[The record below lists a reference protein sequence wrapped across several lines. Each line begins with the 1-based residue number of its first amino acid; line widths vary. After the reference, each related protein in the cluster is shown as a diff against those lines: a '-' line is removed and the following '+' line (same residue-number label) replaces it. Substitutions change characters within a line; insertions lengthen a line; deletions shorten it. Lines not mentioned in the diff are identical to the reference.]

1 MKSNNFSTKKLV
13 GIAVFAAL
21 AFGVT
26 FIFRIPVMFLT
37 FDAKD
42 AILVVASFIYG
53 PGAAI
58 IMSLIISI
66 LEISISETAVI
77 GALMNFVSSA
87 VFAGTASLIYK
98 RNRTYTGALIG
109 IFTSVA
115 ITTAVMM
122 VMNILVTPIYMGVE
136 RSVVISMLPTVLLPF
151 NFAKTLMN
159 GAIAMLIYKPVAVAM
174 RRVRVLDGKPMG
186 TKFGKQSIVTIILG
200 TLSLAVA
207 ITVFIILNT
216 MNS

>member
-1 MKSNNFSTKKLV
+1 MKNSKISTKKLV

-26 FIFRIPVMFLT
+26 LVFRIPVSFLT

-53 PGAAI
+53 PIAAVV
-58 IMSLIISI
+58 MSLITSL
-66 LEISISETAVI
+66 LEISISDTAVI
-77 GALMNFVSSA
+77 GALMNFISSA
-87 VFAGTASLIYK
+87 TFAGIASLIYK
-98 RNRTYTGALIG
+98 RKRTFNGALIG
-109 IFTSVA
+109 LFSSVA
-115 ITTAVMM
+115 VTTAVMM
-122 VMNILVTPIYMGVE
+122 LMNILITPFYMGVE

-159 GAIAMLIYKPVAVAM
+159 GAIAMLIYKPVAIAL
-174 RRVRVLDGKPMG
+174 RRAKLLDGKSMD
-186 TKFGKQSIVTIILG
+186 TKFGKQSVITIILG

-216 MNS
+216 

>member
-1 MKSNNFSTKKLV
+1 MNNSKINTKKLV

-26 FIFRIPVMFLT
+26 LVFRLPVSFLT

-53 PGAAI
+53 PVAAVL
-58 IMSLIISI
+58 MSLIISI
-66 LEISISETAVI
+66 LEISISDTAVI
-77 GALMNFVSSA
+77 GAIMNFVSSA
-87 VFAGTASLIYK
+87 AFAGVASLIYK
-98 RNRTYTGALIG
+98 KKRTFNGALIG
-109 IFTSVA
+109 LFTSVA
-115 ITTAVMM
+115 VTTGLMM
-122 VMNILVTPIYMGVE
+122 LMNILITPFYMGVD

-159 GAIAMLIYKPVAVAM
+159 GAIAMLIYKPVAVAL
-174 RRVRVLDGKPMG
+174 RRAKLVDGKPMD
-186 TKFGKQSIVTIILG
+186 TKFGKQSIITIIVG

-216 MNS
+216 

>member
-1 MKSNNFSTKKLV
+1 MKNTKFDTKKLV

-53 PGAAI
+53 PYAAVA
-58 IMSLIISI
+58 MSLIISV
-66 LEISISETAVI
+66 LEISISETALI
-77 GALMNFVSSA
+77 GAIMNFISSA
-87 VFAGTASLIYK
+87 TFAGVASLIYK
-98 RNRTYTGALIG
+98 RKRTLNGALVG

-115 ITTAVMM
+115 VTTAVMM
-122 VMNILVTPIYMGVE
+122 LMNILITPIYMGVD
-136 RSVVISMLPTVLLPF
+136 RSAVISMLPTILLPF

-159 GAIAMLIYKPVAVAM
+159 GAISMLIYKPVAIAM
-174 RRVRVLDGKPMG
+174 RRAKLLDGKPMD
-186 TKFGKQSIVTIILG
+186 TKFGRRSVVTIVIG
-200 TLSLAVA
+200 VISLAA
-207 ITVFIILNT
+207 SITIFVILNT
-216 MNS
+216 

>member
-1 MKSNNFSTKKLV
+1 MKSTKFDTKKIV

-53 PGAAI
+53 PIAAVV
-58 IMSLIISI
+58 MSLIISL
-66 LEISISETAVI
+66 LEISISETAII
-77 GALMNFVSSA
+77 GAIMNFISS
-87 VFAGTASLIYK
+87 VTFAGIASLIYK
-98 RNRTYTGALIG
+98 RKRTFNGALIG
-109 IFTSVA
+109 LFTSVA
-115 ITTAVMM
+115 VTTAVMM
-122 VMNILVTPIYMGVE
+122 LMNILITPFYMGVE

-159 GAIAMLIYKPVAVAM
+159 GAIAMLIYKPVAIAL
-174 RRVRVLDGKPMG
+174 RRAKLLDGKSMD
-186 TKFGKQSIVTIILG
+186 TKFGKQSVITIILG
-200 TLSLAVA
+200 TVSLAVA

-216 MNS
+216 

>member
-1 MKSNNFSTKKLV
+1 MKNNNFSTKKLV

-26 FIFRIPVMFLT
+26 LVFRIPVSFLT

-53 PGAAI
+53 PIAAVV
-58 IMSLIISI
+58 MSLITSL
-66 LEISISETAVI
+66 LEISISDTAVI
-77 GALMNFVSSA
+77 GALMNFISSA
-87 VFAGTASLIYK
+87 TFAGIASLIYK
-98 RNRTYTGALIG
+98 RKRTFNGALIG
-109 IFTSVA
+109 LFSSVA
-115 ITTAVMM
+115 VTTAVMM
-122 VMNILVTPIYMGVE
+122 LMNILITPFYMGVE

-159 GAIAMLIYKPVAVAM
+159 GAIAMLIYKPVAIAL
-174 RRVRVLDGKPMG
+174 RRAKLLDGKSMD
-186 TKFGKQSIVTIILG
+186 TKFGKHSVITIILG

-216 MNS
+216 

>member
-1 MKSNNFSTKKLV
+1 MKSTKFDTKKIV

-53 PGAAI
+53 PIAAVV
-58 IMSLIISI
+58 MSLIISL
-66 LEISISETAVI
+66 LEISISETAII
-77 GALMNFVSSA
+77 GAIMNFISSA
-87 VFAGTASLIYK
+87 AFAGVASLIYK
-98 RNRTYTGALIG
+98 RKRTLNGALAG

-115 ITTAVMM
+115 LTTAVMM
-122 VMNILVTPIYMGVE
+122 LMNILITPIYMGVD
-136 RSVVISMLPTVLLPF
+136 RGVVISMLPTVLLPF

-174 RRVRVLDGKPMG
+174 RRAKLLGGKPMD
-186 TKFGKQSIVTIILG
+186 TKFGRRSVITIVVGVI
-200 TLSLAVA
+200 SLAVSIA
-207 ITVFIILNT
+207 IFIILNA
-216 MNS
+216 

>member
-1 MKSNNFSTKKLV
+1 MNNSKINTKKLV

-26 FIFRIPVMFLT
+26 LVFRIPVSFLT

-53 PGAAI
+53 PVAAVL
-58 IMSLIISI
+58 MSLIISI
-66 LEISISETAVI
+66 LEISISDTAVI
-77 GALMNFVSSA
+77 GAIMNFVSSA
-87 VFAGTASLIYK
+87 AFAGVASLIYK
-98 RNRTYTGALIG
+98 KKRTFNGALIG
-109 IFTSVA
+109 LFTSVA
-115 ITTAVMM
+115 VTTGLMM
-122 VMNILVTPIYMGVE
+122 LMNILITPFYMGVD

-159 GAIAMLIYKPVAVAM
+159 GAIAMLIYKPVAVAL
-174 RRVRVLDGKPMG
+174 RRAKLVDGKPMD
-186 TKFGKQSIVTIILG
+186 TKFGKQSIITIIVG

-216 MNS
+216 

>member
-1 MKSNNFSTKKLV
+1 MKNTKFDTKKIV

-42 AILVVASFIYG
+42 AILTVASFIYG

-122 VMNILVTPIYMGVE
+122 VMNILITPFYMGVE

>member
-1 MKSNNFSTKKLV
+1 MKNNNFSTKKLV

-26 FIFRIPVMFLT
+26 LVFRIPVSFLT

-53 PGAAI
+53 PIAAVV
-58 IMSLIISI
+58 MSLITSL
-66 LEISISETAVI
+66 LEISISDTAVI
-77 GALMNFVSSA
+77 GALMNFISSA
-87 VFAGTASLIYK
+87 TFAGIASLIYK
-98 RNRTYTGALIG
+98 RKRTFNGALIG
-109 IFTSVA
+109 LFSSVA
-115 ITTAVMM
+115 VTTAVMM
-122 VMNILVTPIYMGVE
+122 LMNILITPFYMGVE

-159 GAIAMLIYKPVAVAM
+159 GAIAMLIYKPVAIAL
-174 RRVRVLDGKPMG
+174 RRAKLLDGKSMD
-186 TKFGKQSIVTIILG
+186 TKFGKQSVITIILG

-216 MNS
+216 

>member
-1 MKSNNFSTKKLV
+1 MKSTKFDTKKIV

-53 PGAAI
+53 PYAAVA
-58 IMSLIISI
+58 MSLIISV
-66 LEISISETAVI
+66 LEISISETALI
-77 GALMNFVSSA
+77 GAIMNFISSA
-87 VFAGTASLIYK
+87 TFAGVASLIYK
-98 RNRTYTGALIG
+98 RKRTLNGALVG

-115 ITTAVMM
+115 VTTAVMM
-122 VMNILVTPIYMGVE
+122 LMNILITPIYMGVD
-136 RSVVISMLPTVLLPF
+136 RSAVISMLPTILLPF

-159 GAIAMLIYKPVAVAM
+159 GAISMLIYKPVAIAM
-174 RRVRVLDGKPMG
+174 RRAKLLDGKPMD
-186 TKFGKQSIVTIILG
+186 TKFGRRSVVTIVIG
-200 TLSLAVA
+200 VISLAAA
-207 ITVFIILNT
+207 ITIFVILNT
-216 MNS
+216 

>member
-1 MKSNNFSTKKLV
+1 MNNSKINTKKLV

-26 FIFRIPVMFLT
+26 LVFRIPVSFLT

-53 PGAAI
+53 PVAAVL
-58 IMSLIISI
+58 MSLIISI
-66 LEISISETAVI
+66 LEISISDTAVI
-77 GALMNFVSSA
+77 GAIMNFVSSA
-87 VFAGTASLIYK
+87 AFAGVASLIYK
-98 RNRTYTGALIG
+98 KKRTFNGALIG
-109 IFTSVA
+109 LFTSVA
-115 ITTAVMM
+115 VTTGVMM
-122 VMNILVTPIYMGVE
+122 LMNILITPFYMGVD

-159 GAIAMLIYKPVAVAM
+159 GAIAMLIYKPVAVAL
-174 RRVRVLDGKPMG
+174 RRAKLVDGKPMD
-186 TKFGKQSIVTIILG
+186 TKFGKQSIITIIVG
-200 TLSLAVA
+200 TLALAVA

-216 MNS
+216 

>member
-1 MKSNNFSTKKLV
+1 MKNSKINTKKLV

-26 FIFRIPVMFLT
+26 LVFRIPVSFLT

-53 PGAAI
+53 PVAAVL
-58 IMSLIISI
+58 MSLIISI
-66 LEISISETAVI
+66 LEISISDTAVI
-77 GALMNFVSSA
+77 GAIMNFVSSA
-87 VFAGTASLIYK
+87 AFAGVASLIYK
-98 RNRTYTGALIG
+98 KKRTFNGALIG
-109 IFTSVA
+109 LFTSVA
-115 ITTAVMM
+115 VTTGLMM
-122 VMNILVTPIYMGVE
+122 LMNILITPFYMGVD

-159 GAIAMLIYKPVAVAM
+159 GAIAMLIYKPVAVAL
-174 RRVRVLDGKPMG
+174 RRAKLVDGKPMD
-186 TKFGKQSIVTIILG
+186 TKFGKQSIITIIVG

-216 MNS
+216 

>member
-1 MKSNNFSTKKLV
+1 MNKSKINTKKLV

-26 FIFRIPVMFLT
+26 LVFRIPVSFLT

-53 PGAAI
+53 PVAAVVMPLI
-58 IMSLIISI
+58 TSLLELTISD
-66 LEISISETAVI
+66 TALI
-77 GALMNFVSSA
+77 GAIMNFVSSA
-87 VFAGTASLIYK
+87 TFAGTASLIYK
-98 RNRTYTGALIG
+98 HKRTFNGALVG
-109 IFTSVA
+109 LFTSVA
-115 ITTAVMM
+115 VTTAVMM
-122 VMNILVTPIYMGVE
+122 LMNILITPFYMGVD
-136 RSVVISMLPTVLLPF
+136 RSIVISMLPTVLLPF

-174 RRVRVLDGKPMG
+174 RRAKLLDGKPMD
-186 TKFGKQSIVTIILG
+186 TKFGKQSIITIIVG

-216 MNS
+216 

>member
-1 MKSNNFSTKKLV
+1 MKNTKFDTKKIV

-26 FIFRIPVMFLT
+26 FIFMIPVMFLT

-53 PGAAI
+53 PIAAVT
-58 IMSLIISI
+58 MSLIISI
-66 LEISISETAVI
+66 LEISISDTLVI
-77 GALMNFVSSA
+77 GALMNFISSA
-87 VFAGTASLIYK
+87 TFAATASLIYK
-98 RNRTYTGALIG
+98 RKRTFNGALIG

-122 VMNILVTPIYMGVE
+122 VMNILLTPIYMGVE

-159 GAIAMLIYKPVAVAM
+159 GAIAMLIYKPIAVAM
-174 RRVRVLDGKPMG
+174 RRLKVLDGRPMD
-186 TKFGKQSIVTIILG
+186 TKFGRQSIITIIVG
-200 TLSLAVA
+200 SISLAVA

-216 MNS
+216 MAS

>member
-1 MKSNNFSTKKLV
+1 MNNSKINTKKLV

-26 FIFRIPVMFLT
+26 LVFRIPVSFLT

-53 PGAAI
+53 PVAAVL
-58 IMSLIISI
+58 MSLIISI
-66 LEISISETAVI
+66 LEISISDTAVI
-77 GALMNFVSSA
+77 GAIMNFVSSA
-87 VFAGTASLIYK
+87 AFAGVASLIYK
-98 RNRTYTGALIG
+98 KKRTFNGALIG
-109 IFTSVA
+109 LFTSVA
-115 ITTAVMM
+115 VTTGVMM
-122 VMNILVTPIYMGVE
+122 LMNILITPFYMGVD

-159 GAIAMLIYKPVAVAM
+159 GAIAMLIYKPVAVAL
-174 RRVRVLDGKPMG
+174 RRAKLVDGKPMD
-186 TKFGKQSIVTIILG
+186 TKFGKQSIITIIVG

-216 MNS
+216 

>member
-1 MKSNNFSTKKLV
+1 MKNTKFDTKKLV

-53 PGAAI
+53 PYAAVA
-58 IMSLIISI
+58 MSLIISV
-66 LEISISETAVI
+66 LEISISETALI
-77 GALMNFVSSA
+77 GAIMNFISSA
-87 VFAGTASLIYK
+87 TFAGVASLIYK
-98 RNRTYTGALIG
+98 RKRTLNGALVG

-115 ITTAVMM
+115 VTTAVMM
-122 VMNILVTPIYMGVE
+122 LMNILITPIYMGVD
-136 RSVVISMLPTVLLPF
+136 RSAVISMLPTILLPF

-159 GAIAMLIYKPVAVAM
+159 GAISMLIYKPVAIAM
-174 RRVRVLDGKPMG
+174 RRAKVLDGKPMD
-186 TKFGKQSIVTIILG
+186 TKFGRRSVVTIVIG
-200 TLSLAVA
+200 VISLAAA
-207 ITVFIILNT
+207 ITIFVILNT
-216 MNS
+216 

>member
-42 AILVVASFIYG
+42 AILTVASFIYG

>member
-42 AILVVASFIYG
+42 AILTVASFIYG

-66 LEISISETAVI
+66 REISISETAVI

-87 VFAGTASLIYK
+87 VFSGTASLIYK

-174 RRVRVLDGKPMG
+174 RRAKLLGGKPMD
-186 TKFGKQSIVTIILG
+186 TKFGRRSVITIVVGVI
-200 TLSLAVA
+200 SLAVSIA
-207 ITVFIILNT
+207 IFIILNA
-216 MNS
+216 

>member
-42 AILVVASFIYG
+42 AILTVASFIYG

-122 VMNILVTPIYMGVE
+122 VMNILITPFYMGVE

>member
-1 MKSNNFSTKKLV
+1 MKNTKFDTKKIV

-53 PGAAI
+53 PYAAVA
-58 IMSLIISI
+58 MSLIISV
-66 LEISISETAVI
+66 LEISISETALI
-77 GALMNFVSSA
+77 GAIMNFISSA
-87 VFAGTASLIYK
+87 TFAGVASLIYK
-98 RNRTYTGALIG
+98 RKRTLNGALVG

-115 ITTAVMM
+115 VTTAVMM
-122 VMNILVTPIYMGVE
+122 LMNILITPIYMGVD
-136 RSVVISMLPTVLLPF
+136 RSAVISMLPTILLPF

-159 GAIAMLIYKPVAVAM
+159 GAISMLIYKPVAIAM
-174 RRVRVLDGKPMG
+174 RRAKLLEGKPMD
-186 TKFGKQSIVTIILG
+186 TKFGRRSVVTIVIG
-200 TLSLAVA
+200 VISLAAA
-207 ITVFIILNT
+207 ITIFAILNT
-216 MNS
+216 

>member
-42 AILVVASFIYG
+42 AILTVASFIYG

-174 RRVRVLDGKPMG
+174 RRAKLLDGKPMD
-186 TKFGKQSIVTIILG
+186 TKFGRQSIVTIIVG
-200 TLSLAVA
+200 VVSLAVA

>member
-1 MKSNNFSTKKLV
+1 MKNTKFDTKKIV

-53 PGAAI
+53 PYAAVA
-58 IMSLIISI
+58 MSLIISL

-77 GALMNFVSSA
+77 GAIMNFVSSA
-87 VFAGTASLIYK
+87 TFAGTASFIYK
-98 RNRTYTGALIG
+98 RRRTFNGALVG
-109 IFTSVA
+109 LFTSVA
-115 ITTAVMM
+115 LTTAVMM
-122 VMNILVTPIYMGVE
+122 LMNIFITPFYMGVE

-174 RRVRVLDGKPMG
+174 RRAKLLDGKPMD
-186 TKFGKQSIVTIILG
+186 TKFGRQSIVTIIVG
-200 TLSLAVA
+200 VVSLAVA

-216 MNS
+216 

>member
-1 MKSNNFSTKKLV
+1 MKSNNISTKKLV

-26 FIFRIPVMFLT
+26 LVFRIPVSFLT

-53 PGAAI
+53 PVAAVL
-58 IMSLIISI
+58 MSLIISI
-66 LEISISETAVI
+66 LEISISDTAVI
-77 GALMNFVSSA
+77 GAIMNFVSSA
-87 VFAGTASLIYK
+87 AFAGVASLIYK
-98 RNRTYTGALIG
+98 KKRTFNGALIG
-109 IFTSVA
+109 LFTSVA
-115 ITTAVMM
+115 VTTGLMM
-122 VMNILVTPIYMGVE
+122 LMNILITPFYMGVD

-159 GAIAMLIYKPVAVAM
+159 GAIAMLIYKPVAVAL
-174 RRVRVLDGKPMG
+174 RRAKLVDGKPMD
-186 TKFGKQSIVTIILG
+186 TKFGKQSIITIIVG

-216 MNS
+216 

>member
-1 MKSNNFSTKKLV
+1 MKNTKFDTKKIV

-53 PGAAI
+53 PYAAVA
-58 IMSLIISI
+58 MSLIISL

-77 GALMNFVSSA
+77 GAIMNFVSSA
-87 VFAGTASLIYK
+87 TFAGTASFIYK
-98 RNRTYTGALIG
+98 RRRTFNGALVG
-109 IFTSVA
+109 LFTSVA
-115 ITTAVMM
+115 LTTAVMM
-122 VMNILVTPIYMGVE
+122 LMNIFITPFYMGVE

-159 GAIAMLIYKPVAVAM
+159 GAIAILIYKPVAVAM
-174 RRVRVLDGKPMG
+174 RRAKLLDGKPMD
-186 TKFGKQSIVTIILG
+186 TKFGRQSIVTIIVG
-200 TLSLAVA
+200 VVSLAVA

-216 MNS
+216 

>member
-1 MKSNNFSTKKLV
+1 MKNNNFSTKKLV

-26 FIFRIPVMFLT
+26 LVFRIPVSFLT

-53 PGAAI
+53 PVAAVV
-58 IMSLIISI
+58 MSLITSL
-66 LEISISETAVI
+66 LEISISDTAVI
-77 GALMNFVSSA
+77 GAIMNFISSA
-87 VFAGTASLIYK
+87 TFAGIASLIYK
-98 RNRTYTGALIG
+98 RKRTFNGALIG
-109 IFTSVA
+109 LFTSVA
-115 ITTAVMM
+115 VTTAVMM
-122 VMNILVTPIYMGVE
+122 LMNILITPFYLGVE

-159 GAIAMLIYKPVAVAM
+159 GAIAMLIYKPVAIAL
-174 RRVRVLDGKPMG
+174 RRAKLLDGKPMD
-186 TKFGKQSIVTIILG
+186 TKFGKQSVITIILG
-200 TLSLAVA
+200 TVSLAVA

-216 MNS
+216 